1 MQIFLHRFFPHAVHQ
16 MDLFLDEKAA
26 YGKSQVCGP
35 HISFVSEA
43 GTESKLG
50 RRLKQGTQHSCISCN
65 ILTNIKL
72 VKKLVKKPS
81 TLAFWRQASLLV
93 FSEVIANSTPFCS
106 LIN

>member
-1 MQIFLHRFFPHAVHQ
+1 

-26 YGKSQVCGP
+26 YGKSHVCGS

-65 ILTNIKL
+65 VLTNIKL
-72 VKKLVKKPS
+72 VKKWETGFYPGFLVAGK
-81 TLAFWRQASLLV
+81 SLSI
-93 FSEVIANSTPFCS
+93 FRGDC
-106 LIN
+106 